1 NNGARQLAWVYWGG
15 GGESTGVHMGDL
27 EDRKQNLVL
36 ETNRLR
42 FATWRDEDWRELR
55 KLTTDPLV
63 VRYLGTG
70 EPWPDERVQGF
81 VDRQVQSWE
90 LHRICLWKLL
100 PKDSDVLIGICGL
113 QRLPEGPEVEIG
125 WWLAPSYW
133 GQGLAT
139 EAACQAL
146 AYGFEVGNL
155 ERIVAIAHPANRDS
169 LRVMERIG
177 MRFER
182 EAFHKGI
189 RVVLY
194 AIERNQ
200 FFSRQGKGEGHA

>member
-1 NNGARQLAWVYWGG
+1 MDDLAEG
-15 GGESTGVHMGDL
+15 
-27 EDRKQNLVL
+27 KQSVIL
-36 ETNRLR
+36 ETDRLR
-42 FATWRDEDWRELR
+42 FATWGEEDWKELR

-81 VDRQVQSWE
+81 VDRQVESWE

-100 PKDSDVLIGICGL
+100 PKDSDTLIGICGL
-113 QRLPEGPEVEIG
+113 QRLPEGPDVEIG
-125 WWLAPSYW
+125 WWLAPSHW

-139 EAACQAL
+139 EAARQAL
-146 AYGFEVGNL
+146 AYGFEVSNF

-182 EAFHKGI
+182 EAIHKGI

-194 AIERNQ
+194 AIEREQ
-200 FFSRQGKGEGHA
+200 FTFRQGKGEERA